1 MTATLLILGFILLVL
16 IVRLAARCCERRI
29 DAAIDRSLPYP
40 RWH

>member
-1 MTATLLILGFILLVL
+1 MTAGLVIFGFLLLVL
-16 IVRLAARCCERRI
+16 VVLIATRCCERRI